1 MGLFTNVV
9 VEGKH
14 LPLTLRK
21 CDWQTKD
28 VVEPTMD
35 TLIITKAGRLLEQLY
50 DKPAEDLNYHG
61 DMNFYTIHKGEWV
74 EFKARFTDGQLESL
88 TLIPEIK
95 QSHVNSS

>member
-28 VVEPTMD
+28 VVEPTMGN
-35 TLIITKAGRLLEQLY
+35 LVITKSGRLHEVGY
-50 DKPAEDLNYHG
+50 VENEDLNYHG
-61 DMNFYTIHKGEWV
+61 DMNFYTIYHGEWI

-88 TLIPEIK
+88 TLIPEG
-95 QSHVNSS
+95 N